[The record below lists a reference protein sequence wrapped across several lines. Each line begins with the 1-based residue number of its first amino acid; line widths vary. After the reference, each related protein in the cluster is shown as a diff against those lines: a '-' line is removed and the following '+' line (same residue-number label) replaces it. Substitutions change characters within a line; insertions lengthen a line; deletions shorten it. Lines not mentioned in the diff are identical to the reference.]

1 MKIPQ
6 HLAIIMDGNGRW
18 AKHRGRPRLFGHIR
32 GSARVRD
39 IVRECGRLGVKY
51 LTLYAF
57 SAENWGRPSDEV
69 SILMRILQ
77 KYLVRER
84 KTLMKND
91 VRLFA
96 IGDLD
101 SLPSHVRN
109 ALYETI
115 EITSQNKGLN
125 LTFALSYGS
134 RQELVSAIQKI
145 AQDAKLGVI
154 NPQDI
159 QEQHINERLF
169 TAQMPD
175 PELIIRTSGEYRLS
189 NFLMWQAAYS
199 ELYITDTLWPDFD
212 EQELTKAFEEFGK
225 RTRRFGLTDDQ
236 IKEPLKKQHQEAQLI

>member
-18 AKHRGRPRLFGHIR
+18 AKQRGRPRLFGHIR

-39 IVRECGRLGVKY
+39 IVRECGNLGVQH

-57 SAENWGRPSDEV
+57 SSENWGRPSDEV
-69 SILMRILQ
+69 KILMRILQ

-84 KTLMKND
+84 KTLMKNN
-91 VRLFA
+91 VRLSA
-96 IGDLD
+96 IGALEN
-101 SLPSHVRN
+101 LPQSVRS

-115 EITSQNKGLN
+115 EITSQNTGLH

-134 RQELVSAIQKI
+134 RQELISAIQKI
-145 AQDAKLGVI
+145 ATKVQTGTLT
-154 NPQDI
+154 PEDI
-159 QEQHINERLF
+159 QESTITEHLF
-169 TAQMPD
+169 TAQTPD
-175 PELIIRTSGEYRLS
+175 PDLIIRTSGEFRLS

-199 ELYITDTLWPDFD
+199 ELYISHTLWPDFD
-212 EQELTKAFEEFGK
+212 ESELRKAFEEFGK

-236 IKEPLKKQHQEAQLI
+236 LKKPQVQRNQENQLV